1 MSRRSL
7 ILHNFW
13 LKLFSLLLASLIW
26 IFIRYRNKSDLD
38 LRQTSV
44 VNLTTRDSM
53 HLPVTVMLTPGDE
66 RVFKINPKEVF
77 VSVAGESA
85 VLNELLRKD
94 FKAYVD
100 LTDVRHEESSYRVR
114 MHVPVGVTV
123 LRIVPLAVNV
133 EQNLPPRVE
142 SKPVNE

>member
-1 MSRRSL
+1 
-7 ILHNFW
+7 
-13 LKLFSLLLASLIW
+13 
-26 IFIRYRNKSDLD
+26 
-38 LRQTSV
+38 
-44 VNLTTRDSM
+44 DSM

-66 RVFKINPKEVF
+66 RVFKLNPKEVF

-94 FKAYVD
+94 LKAYVD
-100 LTDVRHEESSYRVR
+100 LTGVRHEESPYRVQ

-133 EQNLPPRVE
+133 EQILPPHVE
-142 SKPVNE
+142 SNPVNE